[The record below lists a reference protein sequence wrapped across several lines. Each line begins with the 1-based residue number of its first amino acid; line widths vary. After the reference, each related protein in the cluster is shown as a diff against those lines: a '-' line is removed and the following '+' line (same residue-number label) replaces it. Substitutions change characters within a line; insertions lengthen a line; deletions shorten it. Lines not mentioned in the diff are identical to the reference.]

1 MTVEIAVL
9 FATLIAMAYF
19 FFTEK
24 LPVDLT
30 AFLGLVVLTL
40 GGYLSP
46 SEAFTGFSSP
56 AVITMLSI
64 FFVSAALLHTGLADM
79 VGGQVERILG
89 AREVPLIAAIML
101 VAGILSA
108 FMNNIAAA
116 AVLLPAVA
124 SIARKTGISP
134 SRLFMPLSFG
144 AILGGTMTLVGTPP
158 NILTG
163 ELLTKHGLEPFALF
177 DFTPLGALLL
187 LLGVVYMI
195 TVGRRLLPERTIRSE
210 GRGRRELA
218 RVYRLHENLFSIQI
232 PYKSEMDGR
241 TLEETEIGSTLG
253 VQVVGILRNG
263 RKHLAPDASARLYGG
278 DVLLVKGR
286 YEELQELFRIRGVEM
301 GEAEPGDGCPGREGA
316 GEIGVYL
323 AHGADGG
330 AGAAPVAGGEPEAA
344 RDICERK
351 VQNENLKSILFIT
364 RGLKPAA

>member
-124 SIARKTGISP
+124 SIG
-134 SRLFMPLSFG
+134 
-144 AILGGTMTLVGTPP
+144 
-158 NILTG
+158 
-163 ELLTKHGLEPFALF
+163 
-177 DFTPLGALLL
+177 
-187 LLGVVYMI
+187 
-195 TVGRRLLPERTIRSE
+195 
-210 GRGRRELA
+210 
-218 RVYRLHENLFSIQI
+218 
-232 PYKSEMDGR
+232 
-241 TLEETEIGSTLG
+241 
-253 VQVVGILRNG
+253 
-263 RKHLAPDASARLYGG
+263 
-278 DVLLVKGR
+278 
-286 YEELQELFRIRGVEM
+286 
-301 GEAEPGDGCPGREGA
+301 
-316 GEIGVYL
+316 
-323 AHGADGG
+323 
-330 AGAAPVAGGEPEAA
+330 
-344 RDICERK
+344 
-351 VQNENLKSILFIT
+351 
-364 RGLKPAA
+364 